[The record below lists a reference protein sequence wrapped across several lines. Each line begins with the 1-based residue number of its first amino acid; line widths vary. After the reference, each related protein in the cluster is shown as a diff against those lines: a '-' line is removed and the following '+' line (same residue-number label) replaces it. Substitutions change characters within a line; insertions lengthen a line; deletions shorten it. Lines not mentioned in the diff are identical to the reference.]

1 MPSTME
7 DIRAERAESHFRQK
21 VGAYNRWKSELS
33 EAIRDCQQWLQQHH
47 LDTPE
52 LDLRIFDIMEAL
64 RSDRLTIAF
73 VAEFSRGKS
82 ELINAIFFSDYK
94 RRLLPSAAGRTT
106 MCPTELFFDDQ
117 SEQDYVRLLPIETRL
132 ENTSIAEYKRDPSA
146 WKTLYLDTKSAANME
161 KCLSEVVNTKMVPVE
176 EAERLGLINK
186 EELSQMSEQ
195 PKEVEIPVW
204 RHALISFHHPLLMQ
218 GMSILDT
225 PGLNALGSEPE
236 LTLSMIPS
244 AQAVLFL
251 LAADTGVTR
260 SDMEMWHQHIS
271 RHNKSLKLGLMAALN
286 KIDVL
291 WDEMK
296 TNEQVDH
303 TIEDQRQS
311 VAKQLSIDPGRVFPI
326 SAQKALVAKSKGDAE
341 LLAESGIAVLENHL
355 ADVILPTKQQIIWD
369 SIVGDV
375 THALDNIY
383 NGVQSKFDQT
393 HSEQEQ
399 LQSMVGKNVDVFQQM
414 MNKTRQQQAVYLKD
428 VENFQ
433 SSHRRI
439 VHQSKIILN
448 TLSPENIDKL
458 IAETR
463 KHMVDSWTTVG
474 LKKEITLFFN
484 SVNETLQIV
493 SRQIEQTYDLVL
505 SIFQKF
511 HTEHGFPQLSAKPF
525 PLSKYTEEMKKL
537 SQDAEAFRTSKS
549 TTLYEQSFV
558 VKKFFIS
565 LVSHV
570 RNQFITAHNDVEVW
584 LKEMVNPL
592 VRQIKENRTRIEEQL
607 KSLAK
612 INDSRTNLEG
622 KIAELEKA
630 CADLQAEMNGLNTI
644 REALHKT
651 KPSDT
656 PADDVSIAGIVVEEE
671 TSA

>member
-7 DIRAERAESHFRQK
+7 DIRAERTESHFQQK
-21 VGAYNRWKSELS
+21 VGAYSHWKSELS
-33 EAIRDCQQWLQQHH
+33 DAIRHCQQWLQEQH

-52 LDLRIFDIMEAL
+52 LDLRIFDILESL
-64 RSDRLTIAF
+64 RSDRLTVAF

-106 MCPTELFFDDQ
+106 MCPTELFYDDQ
-117 SEQDYVRLLPIETRL
+117 SEQDYIRLLPIETRL
-132 ENTSIAEYKRDPSA
+132 ENTSIAEYKRDLSA
-146 WKTLYLDTKSAANME
+146 WKTLYLDTTSPDRME
-161 KCLSEVVNTKMVPVE
+161 ENLSEVVKTKMVPVE

-186 EELSQMSEQ
+186 EEFSQQSEP
-195 PKEVEIPVW
+195 PKEVEIPQW
-204 RHALISFHHPLLMQ
+204 RHALISFRHPLLMQ
-218 GMSILDT
+218 GLSILDT
-225 PGLNALGSEPE
+225 PGLNAMGSEPE

-260 SDMEMWHQHIS
+260 SDMEMWQQHIS
-271 RHNKSLKLGLMAALN
+271 RHTKSLKLGLMAALN

-303 TIEDQRQS
+303 TIEEQRLS
-311 VAKQLSIDPGRVFPI
+311 AAKQLNIDANRVFPI
-326 SAQKALVAKSKGDAE
+326 SAQKALVAKSKEDME
-341 LLAESGIAVLENHL
+341 LLEESGITVLENHL
-355 ADVILPTKQQIIWD
+355 ADVILPTKQNIIWD
-369 SIVGDV
+369 SIVGDI
-375 THALDNIY
+375 THALDNIHTGIQNKY
-383 NGVQSKFDQT
+383 EQS
-393 HSEQEQ
+393 HGELEQ

-448 TLSPENIDKL
+448 TLSPESIDKL

-463 KHMVDSWTTVG
+463 KHMVDSWTTAG
-474 LKKEITLFFN
+474 LKKEITLFFD
-484 SVNETLQIV
+484 SVQDTLQIV
-493 SRQIEQTYDLVL
+493 SRQIEQTYELVL
-505 SIFQKF
+505 SVFQKF
-511 HTEHGFPQLSAKPF
+511 HEEHGFPQLSAKPF
-525 PLSKYTEEMKKL
+525 PLSKYNEELQKL
-537 SQDAEAFRTSKS
+537 SQEAEAFRTSKA

-570 RNQFITAHNDVEVW
+570 RNQFITAHKEVEVW

-592 VRQIKENRTRIEEQL
+592 VRQIKDNRTRIEQQL
-607 KSLAK
+607 KTLAK
-612 INDSRTNLEG
+612 INDSRTNLEA
-622 KIAELEKA
+622 KIAEIEKQ
-630 CADLQAEMNGLNTI
+630 CADLQGQMNGLGDI
-644 REALHKT
+644 QEALNNT
-651 KPSDT
+651 KPSDN
-656 PADDVSIAGIVVEEE
+656 PAAENNAEVEVEA
-671 TSA
+671 SA

>member
-7 DIRAERAESHFRQK
+7 DIQAEGTESHFQQK
-21 VGAYNRWKSELS
+21 VGDYNRWKGELS
-33 EAIRDCQQWLQQHH
+33 EAIRNCQQWLQAHH

-52 LDLRIFDIMEAL
+52 LDLRIFDILEAL
-64 RSDRLTIAF
+64 RSDRLTVAF

-106 MCPTELFFDDQ
+106 MCPTELFYDDQ
-117 SEQDYVRLLPIETRL
+117 SEQDYIRLLPIETRL
-132 ENTSIAEYKRDPSA
+132 ENTSIAEFKRDPSA
-146 WKTLYLDTKSAANME
+146 WKTLYLDTSSADGME
-161 KCLSEVVNTKMVPVE
+161 ESLSEVVKTKMVPAD

-186 EELSQMSEQ
+186 EEFSQQGEQ
-195 PKEVEIPVW
+195 PTEVEIPQW

-218 GMSILDT
+218 GLSILDT

-260 SDMEMWHQHIS
+260 SDMEMWHEHIS
-271 RHNKSLKLGLMAALN
+271 RHNKSLRLGLMAALN

-296 TNEQVDH
+296 TDEQVDH
-303 TIEDQRQS
+303 TIEEQRQS
-311 VAKQLSIDPGRVFPI
+311 AAKQLSIDPGRVFPI
-326 SAQKALVAKSKGDAE
+326 SAQKALVAKSKGDTE
-341 LLAESGIAVLENHL
+341 LLGESGITVLENHL

-375 THALDNIY
+375 THAIDNIY
-383 NGVQSKFDQT
+383 NGVQNKF
-393 HSEQEQ
+393 EQAHGELEQ

-448 TLSPENIDKL
+448 TLSPESIDKL

-463 KHMVDSWTTVG
+463 KNMVDSWTTVG
-474 LKKEITLFFN
+474 LKKEITVFFD
-484 SVNETLQIV
+484 SVHDTLQIV
-493 SRQIEQTYDLVL
+493 SRQIEQTYELVQ

-511 HTEHGFPQLSAKPF
+511 HEEHGFPQMSAKPF
-525 PLSKYTEEMKKL
+525 PLAKYTEELQKL
-537 SQDAEAFRTSKS
+537 AQEAEAFRTSKA

-570 RNQFITAHNDVEVW
+570 RNQFITAHKEVEVW

-592 VRQIKENRTRIEEQL
+592 VRQIKENRTRIEQQL
-607 KSLAK
+607 KTLSK
-612 INDSRTNLEG
+612 INDSRTNLEA
-622 KIAELEKA
+622 KIAEFEKQ
-630 CADLQAEMNGLNTI
+630 CTDLQAEMNGLDTI
-644 REALHKT
+644 RESLNKT
-651 KPSDT
+651 KP
-656 PADDVSIAGIVVEEE
+656 PEGEAAPKAADANAEAEA
-671 TSA
+671 SA

>member
-7 DIRAERAESHFRQK
+7 DIRAERTESHFQEK

-33 EAIRDCQQWLQQHH
+33 EAIRSCQQWLQEHH

-52 LDLRIFDIMEAL
+52 LDLRIFDILEAL
-64 RSDRLTIAF
+64 RSDRLTVAF

-117 SEQDYVRLLPIETRL
+117 SEQDYIRLLPIETRL
-132 ENTSIAEYKRDPSA
+132 ENTSIAEYKRDLAA
-146 WKTLYLDTKSAANME
+146 WKTLYLDSASPDAME
-161 KCLSEVVNTKMVPVE
+161 ESLSEVIKTKMVPVE

-186 EELSQMSEQ
+186 EELSQQNEQ
-195 PKEVEIPVW
+195 PTEVEIPLW

-218 GMSILDT
+218 GLSILDT

-303 TIEDQRQS
+303 SIEEQRQS
-311 VAKQLSIDPGRVFPI
+311 AAKQLNIDPGRVFPI

-341 LLAESGIAVLENHL
+341 LLGESGIAVLENHL
-355 ADVILPTKQQIIWD
+355 ADVILPTKQHIIWD
-369 SIVGDV
+369 SIVGDI
-375 THALDNIY
+375 TFALENIH
-383 NGVQSKFDQT
+383 NSVQSRF
-393 HSEQEQ
+393 EQAHGELEQ
-399 LQSMVGKNVDVFQQM
+399 LQTMVGKNVDVFQQM

-433 SSHRRI
+433 TSHRRI

-448 TLSPENIDKL
+448 TLSPESIDKL

-463 KHMVDSWTTVG
+463 KHMVNSWTTVG
-474 LKKEITLFFN
+474 LKKEMTLFFD
-484 SVNETLQIV
+484 SVQDTLQIV
-493 SRQIEQTYDLVL
+493 SRQIEQTHDLVM

-511 HTEHGFPQLSAKPF
+511 HEEHGFPQLSAKPF
-525 PLSKYTEEMKKL
+525 PLSKYNEELQKVC
-537 SQDAEAFRTSKS
+537 QDAEAFRTSKA

-570 RNQFITAHNDVEVW
+570 RNQFITAHKEVEAW

-592 VRQIKENRTRIEEQL
+592 VRQIKENRTRIEQQL
-607 KSLAK
+607 KTLTK
-612 INDSRTNLEG
+612 INDSRTNLES
-622 KIAELEKA
+622 KIGELEKQ
-630 CADLQAEMNGLNTI
+630 CAGLQAEMNGLDAL
-644 REALHKT
+644 REALNKT
-651 KPSDT
+651 KPAD
-656 PADDVSIAGIVVEEE
+656 PATVDNEAEAEAE
-671 TSA
+671 AAT

>member
-7 DIRAERAESHFRQK
+7 DIRAERTESRFQEK
-21 VGAYNRWKSELS
+21 VGAYSRWKSDLS
-33 EAIRDCQQWLQQHH
+33 DAIRHCQEWLQAQH

-52 LDLRIFDIMEAL
+52 LDLRIFDILEAL
-64 RSDRLTIAF
+64 RGDRLTVAF

-117 SEQDYVRLLPIETRL
+117 SEQDYIRLLPIETRL
-132 ENTSIAEYKRDPSA
+132 ESTSIADYKRNTGA
-146 WKTLYLDTKSAANME
+146 WKTLYLDTTSPDAME
-161 KCLSEVVNTKMVPVE
+161 ETLREVVKTKMVAVD

-186 EELSQMSEQ
+186 EELAQQGEQ
-195 PKEVEIPVW
+195 PEEVEIPVW
-204 RHALISFHHPLLMQ
+204 RHALISFHHPLLME
-218 GMSILDT
+218 GLSILDT
-225 PGLNALGSEPE
+225 PGLNAMGSEPE

-260 SDMEMWHQHIS
+260 SDMDMWQQHIS

-296 TNEQVDH
+296 TTEQVEH
-303 TIEDQRQS
+303 SIEEQRLS
-311 VAKQLSIDPGRVFPI
+311 AAKQLSIDADRVFPI
-326 SAQKALVAKSKGDAE
+326 SAQKALVAKSKGDDA
-341 LLAESGIAVLENHL
+341 LLEESGITVLENHL
-355 ADVILPTKQQIIWD
+355 ADVILPTKQHIIWD
-369 SIVGDV
+369 SVVGDI
-375 THALDNIY
+375 THALDNIR
-383 NGVQSKFDQT
+383 NGVQSKLDK
-393 HSEQEQ
+393 SSDELKQ
-399 LQSMVGKNVDVFQQM
+399 LQSMCGKNVDVFQQM

-439 VHQSKIILN
+439 VNQSKIILN
-448 TLSPENIDKL
+448 TLSPESIDKL

-463 KHMVDSWTTVG
+463 KNMVDSWTTVG
-474 LKKEITLFFN
+474 LKKEMTVFFDSIN
-484 SVNETLQIV
+484 DTLQIV

-511 HTEHGFPQLSAKPF
+511 HEEHGFPQMSAKPF
-525 PLSKYTEEMKKL
+525 PLGKYNEELQKL
-537 SQDAEAFRTSKS
+537 GQQAEAFRSSKA

-558 VKKFFIS
+558 VKKFFIT

-570 RNQFITAHNDVEVW
+570 RNQFITAHKEVEAW

-592 VRQIKENRTRIEEQL
+592 VRQIKENRTRIEQQL
-607 KSLAK
+607 KTLAK
-612 INDSRTNLEG
+612 INDSRTNLES
-622 KIAELEKA
+622 KIAEIEKE
-630 CADLQAEMNGLNTI
+630 CEGLQNQIKGLDDI
-644 REALHKT
+644 REALNKT
-651 KPSDT
+651 KP
-656 PADDVSIAGIVVEEE
+656 AQNAAGEQDAESLEEE
-671 TSA
+671 DASA

>member
-7 DIRAERAESHFRQK
+7 DIRAERTESHFQEK

-33 EAIRDCQQWLQQHH
+33 EAIRSCQQWLQEHH

-52 LDLRIFDIMEAL
+52 LDLRIFDILEAL
-64 RSDRLTIAF
+64 RSDRLTVAF

-117 SEQDYVRLLPIETRL
+117 SEQDYIRLLPIETRL
-132 ENTSIAEYKRDPSA
+132 ENTSIAEYKRDLAA
-146 WKTLYLDTKSAANME
+146 WKTLYLDSASPDAME
-161 KCLSEVVNTKMVPVE
+161 ESLSEVIKTKMVPVE

-186 EELSQMSEQ
+186 EELSQQNEQ
-195 PKEVEIPVW
+195 PTEVEIPLW

-218 GMSILDT
+218 GLSILDT

-303 TIEDQRQS
+303 SIEEQRQS
-311 VAKQLSIDPGRVFPI
+311 AAKQLNIDPGRVFPI

-341 LLAESGIAVLENHL
+341 LLGESGIAVLENHL
-355 ADVILPTKQQIIWD
+355 ADVILPTKQHIIWD
-369 SIVGDV
+369 SIVGDI
-375 THALDNIY
+375 TFALENIH
-383 NGVQSKFDQT
+383 NSVQSRF
-393 HSEQEQ
+393 EQAHGELEQ
-399 LQSMVGKNVDVFQQM
+399 LQTMVGKNVDVFQQM

-433 SSHRRI
+433 TSHRRI

-448 TLSPENIDKL
+448 TLSPESIDKL

-463 KHMVDSWTTVG
+463 KHMVNSWTTVG
-474 LKKEITLFFN
+474 LKKEMTLFFD
-484 SVNETLQIV
+484 SVQDTLQIV
-493 SRQIEQTYDLVL
+493 SRQIEQTHDLVM

-511 HTEHGFPQLSAKPF
+511 HEEHGFPQLSAKPF
-525 PLSKYTEEMKKL
+525 PLSKYNEELQKV
-537 SQDAEAFRTSKS
+537 SQDAEAFRTSKA

-570 RNQFITAHNDVEVW
+570 RNQFITAHKEVEAW

-592 VRQIKENRTRIEEQL
+592 VRQIKENRTRIEQQL
-607 KSLAK
+607 KTLTK
-612 INDSRTNLEG
+612 INDSRTNLES
-622 KIAELEKA
+622 KIGELEKQ
-630 CADLQAEMNGLNTI
+630 CAGLQAEMNGLDAL
-644 REALHKT
+644 REALNKT
-651 KPSDT
+651 KPAD
-656 PADDVSIAGIVVEEE
+656 PATVDNEAEAEAEAS
-671 TSA
+671 T